1 MTATSEFDS
10 RRFVDSLP
18 RRPGVYRM
26 LAADGSL
33 LYVGKAKSL
42 RDRVGS
48 YFVPSNVQPKVQT
61 LVAQIAAMEVTVT
74 RSETEAL
81 LLEHNLIKA
90 LHPKYNVLL
99 RDDKSFPYLWLAS
112 HHEFPR
118 LSVYRGSRNLAG
130 RFFGPY
136 PNAGAVNEAL
146 HYLQKVFRLRNCQ
159 DSYFS
164 HRSRPCLQ
172 HQIERCSAPCVGLI
186 TQQDYA
192 RDVDAAVR
200 VLEGR
205 NDEVVQELA
214 QRMTTAADA
223 LMYEKAA
230 ALRDQIAAIQQLQ
243 AQQVVAADDERDAD
257 IFGLVMEGTGCA
269 ISVMSVRGG
278 RSLGTFGFFPAVGI
292 AEAEEV
298 LSSFIM
304 QYYADRP
311 PAPELYTP
319 LALPDEAA
327 LAEALSELA
336 GHSVRVRRAQ
346 RGLAARWVEM
356 TVENARAALRM
367 RIARRE
373 DYADMYAALQ
383 GLLELPSLPQRMECF
398 DISHMQ
404 GEGTVASCVVFG
416 HDGPLKKEY
425 RRFNIE
431 GITGG
436 DDVAAM
442 RSAIERR
449 YKRIRDGEIPAPD
462 LLWIDGGPAQLAVV
476 IEQLDELGF
485 KELPVFG
492 VAKGVDRRPGQERIH
507 RARST
512 VAPLVPGPD
521 SLALKLI
528 QRIRDEAHRFAIAG
542 HRRRRAKRFNESVL
556 EGVVGLGPAKRRAL
570 LQHFGGLQGV
580 LRAGRSDLESAPGI
594 GPTLAQNLY
603 DVLHPGE

>member
-1 MTATSEFDS
+1 MSDFDA
-10 RRFVDSLP
+10 RGFVDSLP

-26 LAADGSL
+26 WAADGSL

-48 YFVPSNVQPKVQT
+48 YFLPSNLQPKVQT
-61 LVAQIAAMEVTVT
+61 LVAQIASMEVTVT

-99 RDDKSFPYLWLAS
+99 RDDKSFPYLWLS
-112 HHEFPR
+112 SEHEFAR
-118 LSVYRGSRNLAG
+118 LSVYRGTRNLPG

-136 PNAGAVNEAL
+136 PNAGAVNESL

-159 DSYFS
+159 DSYFA

-172 HQIERCSAPCVGLI
+172 YQIERCSAPCVGFI
-186 TQQDYA
+186 SATDYA
-192 RDVDAAVR
+192 RDVNAAVR

-205 NDEVVQELA
+205 NDEVVRDLA
-214 QRMTTAADA
+214 ERMSAAADA
-223 LMYEKAA
+223 LEYEKAA

-257 IFGLVMEGTGCA
+257 IFGLVMEDSGCA

-278 RSLGTFGFFPAVGI
+278 RSLGTFSFFPTVGI
-292 AEAEEV
+292 AETPEV
-298 LSSFIM
+298 LSSFMM
-304 QYYADRP
+304 QYYASRP
-311 PAPELYTP
+311 PAPQIYTP
-319 LALPDEAA
+319 VSLDDESS
-327 LAEALSELA
+327 LDEVLSQVA
-336 GHSVRVRRAQ
+336 GHSVQVRRAR

-356 TVENARAALRM
+356 ATDNARAALRM
-367 RIARRE
+367 RISRRD
-373 DYADMYAALQ
+373 DYAPLYQALQ
-383 GLLELPSLPQRMECF
+383 TLLGLPRLPQRMECF

-416 HDGPLKKEY
+416 PDGPLKKEY

-436 DDVAAM
+436 DDLAAM
-442 RSAIERR
+442 RSAIARR
-449 YKRIRDGEIPAPD
+449 YRRIRDGEIAAPD
-462 LLWIDGGPAQLAVV
+462 LLLIDGGPTQLSTV
-476 IEQLDELGF
+476 IEQLDELDF
-485 KELPVFG
+485 KEIPIIG
-492 VAKGVDRRPGQERIH
+492 VSKGVDRRAGQERIH
-507 RARST
+507 IARSS
-512 VAPLVPGPD
+512 APPLVPGPD

-528 QRIRDEAHRFAIAG
+528 QRIRDEAHRFAISG
-542 HRRRRAKRFNESVL
+542 HRRRRAKRFNESIL
-556 EGVVGLGPAKRRAL
+556 ETVPGLGPAKRRGL

-580 LRAGRSDLESAPGI
+580 LRAGRGDLESAPGI

>member
-1 MTATSEFDS
+1 MSEFDA

-99 RDDKSFPYLWLAS
+99 RDDKSFPYLWLAGG
-112 HHEFPR
+112 HAFPR

-136 PNAGAVNEAL
+136 PNAGAVTESL

-159 DSYFS
+159 DSYFA

-172 HQIERCSAPCVGLI
+172 YQIERCSAPCVGLI
-186 TQQDYA
+186 SEQDYA
-192 RDVDAAVR
+192 RDVNAAVR

-205 NDEVVQELA
+205 NDEVVKELA
-214 QRMTTAADA
+214 GRMTEAAEG
-223 LMYEKAA
+223 LQYEKAA
-230 ALRDQIAAIQQLQ
+230 AFRDQIAAIQQLQ

-257 IFGLVMEGTGCA
+257 IFGLVMEGGGCA

-278 RSLGTFGFFPAVGI
+278 RSLGTFGFFPMVGI

-319 LALPDEAA
+319 LALPDETA
-327 LAEALSELA
+327 LAEALSQLA

-373 DYADMYAALQ
+373 GYADMYVALQ
-383 GLLELPSLPQRMECF
+383 GLLELPALPQRMECF

-416 HDGPLKKEY
+416 PDGPLKKDY

-449 YKRIRDGEIPAPD
+449 YKRVRDGEVPAPD
-462 LLWIDGGPAQLAVV
+462 VLWIDGGPTQLAVAT
-476 IEQLDELGF
+476 EQLDALGF
-485 KELPVFG
+485 KELPVYG
-492 VAKGVDRRPGQERIH
+492 VAKGADRRPGQERIH
-507 RARST
+507 RGRSHS
-512 VAPLVPGPD
+512 APLVPGPD
-521 SLALKLI
+521 SPALKLI

-542 HRRRRAKRFNESVL
+542 HRRRRAKRFNESIL
-556 EGVVGLGPAKRRAL
+556 EGVPGLGPAKRRAL

-580 LRAGRSDLESAPGI
+580 LRAGRRDLESAPGI

>member
-214 QRMTTAADA
+214 QRMTAAADA

-476 IEQLDELGF
+476 IEQLDALGF

-507 RARST
+507 RARTT

-542 HRRRRAKRFNESVL
+542 HRRRRAKRFNESIL

>member
-1 MTATSEFDS
+1 MTDFDA
-10 RRFVDSLP
+10 RGFVDSLP

-26 LAADGSL
+26 WAADGSL

-48 YFVPSNVQPKVQT
+48 YFLPSNLQPKVQT
-61 LVAQIAAMEVTVT
+61 LVAQIASMEVTVT

-99 RDDKSFPYLWLAS
+99 RDDKSFPYLWLS
-112 HHEFPR
+112 SQHEFAR
-118 LSVYRGSRNLAG
+118 LSVYRGSRNLPG

-136 PNAGAVNEAL
+136 PNAGAVNESL

-159 DSYFS
+159 DSYFA

-172 HQIERCSAPCVGLI
+172 YQIERCSAPCVGLI
-186 TQQDYA
+186 SATEYA

-205 NDEVVQELA
+205 NDEVVRDLA
-214 QRMTTAADA
+214 ERMSAAADVFE
-223 LMYEKAA
+223 YEKAA

-257 IFGLVMEGTGCA
+257 IFGMVMEDSGCA

-278 RSLGTFGFFPAVGI
+278 RSLGTFSFFPTVGI
-292 AEAEEV
+292 GETPEV
-298 LSSFIM
+298 LSSFMM
-304 QYYADRP
+304 QYYAARP
-311 PAPELYTP
+311 PAPQIYTP
-319 LALPDEAA
+319 VSLDDEPS
-327 LAEALSELA
+327 LAEALTQVA
-336 GHSVRVRRAQ
+336 GHSVQVRRAR
-346 RGLAARWVEM
+346 RGLVARWVEM
-356 TVENARAALRM
+356 ATDNARAALRM
-367 RIARRE
+367 RISRRD
-373 DYADMYAALQ
+373 DYASLYQALQ
-383 GLLELPSLPQRMECF
+383 TLLGLPRLPQRMECF

-416 HDGPLKKEY
+416 PDGPLKKEY

-436 DDVAAM
+436 DDLAAM
-442 RSAIERR
+442 RSAIARR
-449 YKRIRDGEIPAPD
+449 YRRIRDGEISAPD
-462 LLWIDGGPAQLAVV
+462 LLLIDGGPTQLSTV
-476 IEQLDELGF
+476 IEQLDELDF
-485 KELPVFG
+485 KEIPIIG
-492 VAKGVDRRPGQERIH
+492 VSKGVDRRAGQERIH
-507 RARST
+507 LARSS
-512 VAPLVPGPD
+512 APPLVPGPD

-528 QRIRDEAHRFAIAG
+528 QRIRDEAHRFAISG
-542 HRRRRAKRFNESVL
+542 HRRRRAKRFNESIL
-556 EGVVGLGPAKRRAL
+556 ETVPGLGPAKRRGL

-580 LRAGRSDLESAPGI
+580 LRAGRGDLESAPGI

>member
-1 MTATSEFDS
+1 MSDFDA

-18 RRPGVYRM
+18 KRPGVYRM
-26 LAADGSL
+26 LAADGTL

-99 RDDKSFPYLWLAS
+99 RDDKSFPYLWLSSEHA
-112 HHEFPR
+112 FPR
-118 LSVYRGSRNLAG
+118 LSVYRGSRNVQG

-136 PNAGAVNEAL
+136 PNAGAVNESL

-159 DSYFS
+159 DSYFA

-172 HQIERCSAPCVGLI
+172 YQIERCSAPCVGLI
-186 TQQDYA
+186 SPEDYG
-192 RDVDAAVR
+192 RDVQSAVR

-214 QRMTTAADA
+214 AQMSRAADA
-223 LMYEKAA
+223 LAYEKAA

-257 IFGLVMEGTGCA
+257 IFGLVVEPAGCA

-278 RSLGTFGFFPAVGI
+278 RSLGTFGFFPTVGI
-292 AEAEEV
+292 AEPEEI

-311 PAPELYTP
+311 PAAEIYTP
-319 LALPDEAA
+319 MSLADESAV
-327 LAEALSELA
+327 AEALTHIA
-336 GHSVRVRRAQ
+336 GHAVRVRRAQ

-356 TVENARAALRM
+356 TIDNARAALRM
-367 RIARRE
+367 RIVRRE
-373 DYADMYAALQ
+373 GYADMYVSLQQLLALPT
-383 GLLELPSLPQRMECF
+383 LPTRMECF

-416 HDGPLKKEY
+416 AEGPLKKEY

-431 GITGG
+431 GVTGG
-436 DDVAAM
+436 DDLAAM
-442 RSAIERR
+442 RVAIERR
-449 YKRIRDGEIPAPD
+449 YKRIRDGEVPAPD
-462 LLWIDGGPAQLAVV
+462 LLLIDGGPTQLAVV
-476 IEQLDELGF
+476 TAQLDALGF
-485 KELPVFG
+485 KDLPVYG
-492 VAKGVDRRPGQERIH
+492 VAKGVDRRAGQERVH
-507 RARST
+507 PGRSEA
-512 VAPLVPGPD
+512 APWVPGPD
-521 SLALKLI
+521 SAALKLI
-528 QRIRDEAHRFAIAG
+528 QRIRDEAHRFAITG
-542 HRRRRAKRFNESVL
+542 HRRRRAKRFNESIL
-556 EGVVGLGPAKRRAL
+556 ESVPGLGPAKRRAL

-580 LRAGRSDLESAPGI
+580 LRAGRADLESAPGI
-594 GPTLAQNLY
+594 GPALAQNLY